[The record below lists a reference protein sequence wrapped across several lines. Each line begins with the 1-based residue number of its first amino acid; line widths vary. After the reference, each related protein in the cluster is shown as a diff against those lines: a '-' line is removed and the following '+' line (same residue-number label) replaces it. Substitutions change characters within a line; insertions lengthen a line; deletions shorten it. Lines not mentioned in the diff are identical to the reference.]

1 MNPSKESEI
10 QVGEEFLQIDY
21 CSNFHTSH
29 FSVKSFGFFQVSD
42 LMSLIIM
49 LFKQSDTALSLQQE
63 NRLKQVGVTR
73 NAGSYMGK
81 LKMNEGREILT
92 RWETLL

>member
-1 MNPSKESEI
+1 
-10 QVGEEFLQIDY
+10 
-21 CSNFHTSH
+21 
-29 FSVKSFGFFQVSD
+29 
-42 LMSLIIM
+42 M

-63 NRLKQVGVTR
+63 NRLKQVRVTMR

-92 RWETLL
+92 RWETLNRKVVRSVVFLQHDRPDVGC

>member
-1 MNPSKESEI
+1 
-10 QVGEEFLQIDY
+10 
-21 CSNFHTSH
+21 
-29 FSVKSFGFFQVSD
+29 
-42 LMSLIIM
+42 MSLIIM

-63 NRLKQVGVTR
+63 NRLKQVGVTMR

-92 RWETLL
+92 RWETLLYKSCPICCLSTT

>member
-29 FSVKSFGFFQVSD
+29 FTVCKKCFFFQVSD

-63 NRLKQVGVTR
+63 
-73 NAGSYMGK
+73 
-81 LKMNEGREILT
+81 
-92 RWETLL
+92 

>member
-1 MNPSKESEI
+1 MITVP
-10 QVGEEFLQIDY
+10 
-21 CSNFHTSH
+21 TSIH
-29 FSVKSFGFFQVSD
+29 HISQGVKSFGFFQVSD

-63 NRLKQVGVTR
+63 NRLKQVGVTMR

-92 RWETLL
+92 RWETLQ